1 MDMSKGKLNLI
12 VISELESKLA
22 TIGMWALAYI
32 GIHRGGTGVVETTI
46 FLCNSLS
53 TGTCRNATE
62 YVFWDVVHPSE
73 AANKLLINSLL
84 LQGIGLIT

>member
-1 MDMSKGKLNLI
+1 MSRLMNSFRDLGTLDLLNQERLI
-12 VISELESKLA
+12 VVL
-22 TIGMWALAYI
+22 
-32 GIHRGGTGVVETTI
+32 GVVETTI

-53 TGTCRNATE
+53 TGTCVNATE

-73 AANKLLINSLL
+73 AANELLANSLL